1 MKKYL
6 LLLLTV
12 CLAVLLCAC
21 GNSKQQ
27 QQATPAPTVEPTP
40 IPTKSPD
47 TLYAEVMSAYPTDG
61 SVGSYQMDLDG
72 DGIKELFIGPLT
84 GDLYE
89 RQVIYA
95 MYTISDGNAVK
106 VFESADKDNFYLTE
120 NGTVSE
126 ENIKSTY
133 EAKYSYYTYANGE
146 LKLMVAVG
154 FSMSMNKQSPWYEE
168 EAGEKVILE
177 EKTAMDF
184 IQVYQST
191 YRNLEY
197 T

>member
-1 MKKYL
+1 MKKCL

-12 CLAVLLCAC
+12 CLVVVLCAC
-21 GNSKQQ
+21 GGSKQETQSVPQ
-27 QQATPAPTVEPTP
+27 QTEQPTP
-40 IPTKSPD
+40 VPTKSPE
-47 TLYAEVMSAYPTDG
+47 TMYAELMGTYPNDG

-72 DGIKELFIGPLT
+72 DGIKELFVGPLV

-89 RQVIYA
+89 RQIIYA
-95 MYTISDGNAVK
+95 MYTVSNGEVVK
-106 VFESADKDNFYLTE
+106 VFESTDNDKYYLTD
-120 NGTVSE
+120 NGTVAE

-146 LKLMVAVG
+146 LRFMVAVG
-154 FSMSMNKQSPWYEE
+154 FSMAMNKQNPWYEE
-168 EAGEKVILE
+168 EAGEQVPLE
-177 EKTAMDF
+177 ESTAIDF

-197 T
+197 N